1 MQEYYLDKNRIYYR
15 KNEFKRERLTL
26 VFIHG
31 VSGSSSA
38 WLNYEP
44 IFENNYNVLIYDI
57 RGHGMS
63 KKYPK
68 YKDYAIENF
77 ANDLEELLKYL
88 QIKKFVLITNS
99 FGGIIGLKYMESH
112 QDNLL
117 LNIMTSPEIFL
128 NEGIMGRIIR
138 PIFWS
143 ITQIISILPWNPK
156 PRGHVDYS
164 KYINVSEWDIG
175 RNWADMRNTG
185 LRAHMYTLRHSFKK
199 EQEYNLQNIHAPTLI
214 IHGEKDGMVPVKNVL
229 SLKEKIPN
237 AEMII
242 IPNATHDSARNNSKE
257 ISEAIE
263 YFLDKNKTSLL
274 RSI

>member
-1 MQEYYLDKNRIYYR
+1 MQEHYLDNDRIYYR
-15 KNEFKRERLTL
+15 TNEFKPDRLTL
-26 VFIHG
+26 VFVHG

-38 WLNYEP
+38 WMPYEK
-44 IFENNYNVLIYDI
+44 IFENKYNILTYDI
-57 RGHGMS
+57 RGHGLS

-68 YKDYAIENF
+68 YADYAIENF

-88 QIKKFVLITNS
+88 QIKKFILITNS
-99 FGGIIGLKYMESH
+99 FGGLIGLKYIEKH
-112 QDNLL
+112 QDNILE
-117 LNIMTSPEIFL
+117 NIMTSPEIFL
-128 NEGIMGRIIR
+128 NEGTMGKITR
-138 PIFWS
+138 PIFWL
-143 ITQIISILPWNPK
+143 ITQIVSILPWNPK

-164 KYINVSEWDIG
+164 KYINVSEWDIR
-175 RNWADMRNTG
+175 RNWADMSNTG

-199 EQEYNLQNIHAPTLI
+199 EQEYALQNISVPTLI
-214 IHGEKDGMVPVKNVL
+214 IHGEKDGMVPVKNIL

-263 YFLDKNKTSLL
+263 SFIDKNKANFKFS
-274 RSI
+274 

>member
-1 MQEYYLDKNRIYYR
+1 MQEHYLDNDRIYYR
-15 KNEFKRERLTL
+15 TNEFKPGRLTL
-26 VFIHG
+26 VFVHG

-44 IFENNYNVLIYDI
+44 TFENKYNILLYDI

-68 YKDYAIENF
+68 YADYAIENF
-77 ANDLEELLKYL
+77 TNDLEELLKYL
-88 QIKKFVLITNS
+88 QIKKFILITNS
-99 FGGIIGLKYMESH
+99 FGGIVGLKYIERH

-117 LNIMTSPEIFL
+117 GNIMTSPEIFL
-128 NEGIMGRIIR
+128 NEGTMGKIIR
-138 PIFWS
+138 PFFWL
-143 ITQIISILPWNPK
+143 ITQIASILPSNLK

-164 KYINVSEWDIG
+164 KYINVSELDIG

-185 LRAHMYTLRHSFKK
+185 LRAHLYTLRHSFKK
-199 EQEYNLQNIHAPTLI
+199 KQEYNLQNIHIPTLI

-237 AEMII
+237 AEIVI

-263 YFLDKNKTSLL
+263 AFIDKNKANFKFS
-274 RSI
+274 